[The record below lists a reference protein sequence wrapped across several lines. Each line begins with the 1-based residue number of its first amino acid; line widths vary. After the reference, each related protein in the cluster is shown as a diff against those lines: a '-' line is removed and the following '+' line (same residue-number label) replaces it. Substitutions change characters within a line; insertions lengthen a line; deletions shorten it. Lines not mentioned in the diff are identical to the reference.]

1 MGSKSPHHRV
11 QMLGWPVS
19 EGSGAGCPGEAS
31 TMGLQGSGGLS
42 MWGVRDREVLGREQ
56 VAEPYDFHSLLPP
69 FSVSILPPLPCFAPH
84 SCGSGPQGSL

>member
-42 MWGVRDREVLGREQ
+42 MWGVRDREVLG
-56 VAEPYDFHSLLPP
+56 A
-69 FSVSILPPLPCFAPH
+69 
-84 SCGSGPQGSL
+84 